1 MPFTGRQVN
10 SVLWVKDSWR
20 RTFSLGTPFA
30 AVPSRATPA
39 MLSLVRSA
47 LHRAITSPRGDSL
60 APVRIPKDLARRLN
74 VALGSPLAPSEEIV
88 RREQARARLAE
99 LRARGGHG
107 ERLHRAAAPV
117 LVYFEKD
124 RNVRELTRI
133 EELLSSRSYE
143 FKRLDVAGDDATIDF
158 VKLQA
163 KCERDD
169 LPVVF
174 VADRAVGRYEDLV
187 RADVSGELERLVHPS

>member
-1 MPFTGRQVN
+1 
-10 SVLWVKDSWR
+10 
-20 RTFSLGTPFA
+20 
-30 AVPSRATPA
+30 
-39 MLSLVRSA
+39 MLAIFRSA
-47 LHRAITSPRGDSL
+47 LHRAITSPTGDSL

-74 VALGSPLAPSEEIV
+74 VALGSPLASPEELAK
-88 RREQARARLAE
+88 RAQARARLAE
-99 LRARGGHG
+99 LRAKGAKG
-107 ERLHRAAAPV
+107 ERLGRAAAPV

-133 EELLSSRSYE
+133 EELLAAKGHQ

-174 VADRAVGRYEDLV
+174 VADRAIGRYDDLV

>member
-1 MPFTGRQVN
+1 
-10 SVLWVKDSWR
+10 
-20 RTFSLGTPFA
+20 
-30 AVPSRATPA
+30 
-39 MLSLVRSA
+39 MLTLVRSA

-74 VALGSPLAPSEEIV
+74 VALGSPLAPREELA
-88 RREQARARLAE
+88 RRDEARARLAG
-99 LRARGGHG
+99 LRAAGARQEKTRG
-107 ERLHRAAAPV
+107 EAAPV

-124 RNVRELTRI
+124 RNVRELLRI
-133 EELLSSRSYE
+133 EELLAARGFA
-143 FKRLDVAGDDATIDF
+143 FKRLDVAGDEATIEF

-174 VADRAVGRYEDLV
+174 VADRAVGGYDALV
-187 RADVSGELERLVHPS
+187 RADVSGELARLVRP

>member
-1 MPFTGRQVN
+1 MPFTRRQVN
-10 SVLWVKDSWR
+10 TVLWASGPLR
-20 RTFSLGTPFA
+20 RTFSVVAPRRGSTLA
-30 AVPSRATPA
+30 ALPA
-39 MLSLVRSA
+39 MLSLVRSV

-60 APVRIPKDLARRLN
+60 APVRVPKDLARRLN
-74 VALGSPLAPSEEIV
+74 VALGSPLAPAEEIA
-88 RREQARARLAE
+88 RRERARARLEE
-99 LRARGGHG
+99 LRAKGGG
-107 ERLHRAAAPV
+107 AERLQRAAAPV

-133 EELLSSRSYE
+133 EELLAARGHA
-143 FKRLDVAGDDATIDF
+143 FKRLDVAGDEATIDF

-174 VADRAVGRYEDLV
+174 VADRAVGRY
-187 RADVSGELERLVHPS
+187 DVSGELERLVHPS